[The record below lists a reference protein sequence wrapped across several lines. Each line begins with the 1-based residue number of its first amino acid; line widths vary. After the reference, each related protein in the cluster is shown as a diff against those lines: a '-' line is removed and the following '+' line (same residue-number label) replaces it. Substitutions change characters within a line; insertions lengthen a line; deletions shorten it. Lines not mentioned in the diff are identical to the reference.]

1 MKAFLTTTLTGF
13 AGILIWGFLLI
24 NGAQRIGTSP
34 EVPSEI
40 TTDTLSV
47 EELQQLRDETADP
60 SAEPA
65 ENPDEQLPVPEGTS
79 EVSPD
84 GTAENTAKDTSVT
97 TEPLAEPGA
106 IRPVE
111 PETFASPLTDGATP
125 LERVEGPADKVVEPV
140 KKEKPVLIPRP
151 NTVNAGTLTSGKRT
165 MILTGLVPTDIERQ
179 CPDASGQQWPCGV
192 VARTSLRLFL
202 RNRSVNCDLAGEE
215 GAGEEGTGEVA
226 TTCRLGE
233 RDIGEWLVENG
244 WAEAEKGSAFEKLG
258 QEAKA
263 ARRGLYGDDP
273 RRATTPV
280 TTDTTEP

>member
-1 MKAFLTTTLTGF
+1 MKTFLMTTLTGF
-13 AGILIWGFLLI
+13 AGILLWGFLLV
-24 NGAQRIGTSP
+24 NGAQRIGISP
-34 EVPSEI
+34 EVQTEI
-40 TTDTLSV
+40 STDTLSV
-47 EELQQLRDETADP
+47 EELEQLGGETTDP
-60 SAEPA
+60 TTEPV
-65 ENPDEQLPVPEGTS
+65 EGPEEQLPIPEETGDAA
-79 EVSPD
+79 PD
-84 GTAENTAKDTSVT
+84 GTAKDTSVT
-97 TEPLAEPGA
+97 TKPLDESGT

-111 PETFASPLTDGATP
+111 PETFASPLTDGVTP

-165 MILTGLVPTDIERQ
+165 MILAGLVPTDIERQ
-179 CPDASGQQWPCGV
+179 CPDVSGKQWPCGV

-202 RNRSVNCDLAGEE
+202 RNRSVNCDLPGGEEAGEI
-215 GAGEEGTGEVA
+215 A

-244 WAEAEKGSAFEKLG
+244 WAEAEKGSAFETLG
-258 QEAKA
+258 EEAKA

-273 RRATTPV
+273 RRTSTPV

>member
-13 AGILIWGFLLI
+13 AGILIWGFLLV

-34 EVPSEI
+34 DIQADIS
-40 TTDTLSV
+40 TDTLSV
-47 EELQQLRDETADP
+47 EELQQLGGETTDP
-60 SAEPA
+60 STEPA
-65 ENPDEQLPVPEGTS
+65 EEPLPVPEGTS
-79 EVSPD
+79 EASPD
-84 GTAENTAKDTSVT
+84 GTTENTAKDTSVT
-97 TEPLAEPGA
+97 TQPLAEPGA

-111 PETFASPLTDGATP
+111 PDTFASPLTDGATS

-140 KKEKPVLIPRP
+140 RKEKPVLIPRP
-151 NTVNAGTLTSGKRT
+151 NVVNAGTLTSGERT
-165 MILTGLVPTDIERQ
+165 LILSGLVPTDIERQ
-179 CPDASGQQWPCGV
+179 CPDVLGKQWPCGV

-202 RNRSVNCDLAGEE
+202 RNRSVNCDLPGEP
-215 GAGEEGTGEVA
+215 ATGEVA

-244 WAEAEKGSAFEKLG
+244 WAEAEKGSVFEKRG

-273 RRATTPV
+273 RRTAMPAAI
-280 TTDTTEP
+280 DTTEP

>member
-1 MKAFLTTTLTGF
+1 MKTFLTTTLTGL
-13 AGILIWGFLLI
+13 AGILIWGFLLV

-34 EVPSEI
+34 EIQTEI
-40 TTDTLSV
+40 STDTLSV
-47 EELQQLRDETADP
+47 EELQQLGDETADP
-60 SAEPA
+60 SAEP
-65 ENPDEQLPVPEGTS
+65 DESQEEPLSAPQGTS
-79 EVSPD
+79 DVSPD
-84 GTAENTAKDTSVT
+84 GASGDTAKDTSVT
-97 TEPLAEPGA
+97 TEPLDEPGA

-151 NTVNAGTLTSGKRT
+151 NTVNAGTLTAGKRT
-165 MILTGLVPTDIERQ
+165 MILVGLVPTDIERQ

-202 RNRSVNCDLAGEE
+202 RNRSINCDLPGQQGDGEIN
-215 GAGEEGTGEVA
+215 

-244 WAEAEKGSAFEKLG
+244 WAEATEGSAFEKAA

-273 RRATTPV
+273 RRTNTPG
-280 TTDTTEP
+280 TIDTTEP